1 MAELGGRRQRRNW
14 QLIGAMCAL
23 LIIASAVYA
32 LRQILHGGLEPSD
45 TAGVLGLPL
54 GATGLAAAVT
64 ALRKPME
71 GNDSDLARARA
82 ATLAKQVEAGEGAV
96 WRQLLGDDVRRINL
110 TYALQPA
117 AARPAVALPAG
128 RLTAD
133 AAGPVSVPDIVTYYR
148 ATRPLRLVVT
158 GGAREESSRPV
169 DRVSLAVDPVAAGD
183 GSLRCERGGF
193 VPVRREGRGP
203 RAR

>member
-14 QLIGAMCAL
+14 QLIGAVCAL

-71 GNDSDLARARA
+71 GNDSDLARART
-82 ATLAKQVEAGEGAV
+82 ATLAKQVEAGEDAV

-148 ATRPLRLVVT
+148 ATRPLRLGRFVWISGRTKGRCLRCGVRP
-158 GGAREESSRPV
+158 GRWLRSSRSGW
-169 DRVSLAVDPVAAGD
+169 RCRATASAG
-183 GSLRCERGGF
+183 
-193 VPVRREGRGP
+193 
-203 RAR
+203 

>member
-1 MAELGGRRQRRNW
+1 MAELGGRRRRRNW

-32 LRQILHGGLEPSD
+32 LRHILHGGLEPSD

-82 ATLAKQVEAGEGAV
+82 ATPAKQVEAGEGAV

-158 GGAREESSRPV
+158 GAPGAGKTSWPWSSCWP
-169 DRVSLAVDPVAAGD
+169 
-183 GSLRCERGGF
+183 
-193 VPVRREGRGP
+193 
-203 RAR
+203 